1 MRDRV
6 KSHPLDGFSLLAGL
20 VFVGIGVLV
29 LVDSVTDRE
38 LDPRWIIAGLFAG
51 LGLAAILG
59 SFDWSRPS
67 RRLER
72 ELAHDDTDTSNDAPP
87 TDDPPTHREPTPH
100 RRNDDHHD
108 NG

>member
-1 MRDRV
+1 MRERV

-38 LDPRWIIAGLFAG
+38 LDPRWIVAGLFAG

-59 SFDWSRPS
+59 SLDWSRSP

-72 ELAHDDTDTSNDAPP
+72 ELARDDTDVSTDHPP
-87 TDDPPTHREPTPH
+87 TPPQEEAR
-100 RRNDDHHD
+100 
-108 NG
+108 